1 MSKSNSPRPNTNA
14 PLGMKAA
21 PGPAASKAVVKV
33 TDNTDGWAA
42 VANIPVPPA
51 AESRSFKRPLGLGP
65 VLVNGGVVPTAAT
78 PDEEPKEKPKVEQPA
93 KSLGGNS
100 TPQGLSFTPQAKE
113 TPKPAKMT
121 TVELDWYGAK
131 LSLSCLNA
139 IYQPANTGRGNQSW
153 LMLEMPLDEK
163 TGNPPWIPPI
173 AELQEDGR
181 ISVPEFKCKV
191 DGIALRCQILNIEL
205 FDEASKKYVVVFRIV
220 E

>member
-14 PLGMKAA
+14 PLGMKVAR
-21 PGPAASKAVVKV
+21 GPAATKAAVKV

-51 AESRSFKRPLGLGP
+51 AESRSFKKPLGLGP
-65 VLVNGGVVPTAAT
+65 ILVNGGVIPTAVT
-78 PDEEPKEKPKVEQPA
+78 PAERPKEKPKVQQSVEG
-93 KSLGGNS
+93 LGGSS
-100 TPQGLSFTPQAKE
+100 TPQGFSFTSQVKE
-113 TPKPAKMT
+113 APSPTKT
-121 TVELDWYGAK
+121 VTVELDWYGAK
-131 LSLSCLNA
+131 LSLDCLNA
-139 IYQPANTGRGNQSW
+139 AYQPANTGRGNQGW
-153 LMLEMPLDEK
+153 LMLEMRLDEK

-191 DGIALRCQILNIEL
+191 AGVNLRCQILNIEL
-205 FDEASKKYVVVFRIV
+205 FDVASKKYVVVFRVV

>member
-1 MSKSNSPRPNTNA
+1 MSKSSSPRPNTNA
-14 PLGMKAA
+14 PLGMKVA
-21 PGPAASKAVVKV
+21 PGPAASKAAVRV
-33 TDNTDGWAA
+33 TDNTYGWSA

-51 AESRSFKRPLGLGP
+51 AESRSFERPLGLGP
-65 VLVNGGVVPTAAT
+65 VLVNGAVVPTAAT
-78 PDEEPKEKPKVEQPA
+78 PDVEPEGKPKVEQPA
-93 KSLGGNS
+93 KGLGGNS
-100 TPQGLSFTPQAKE
+100 IPQGLSFIPQAKE
-113 TPKPAKMT
+113 TPKPAKTT

-139 IYQPANTGRGNQSW
+139 IYQPANTSRGSQSW

-173 AELQEDGR
+173 AELQKDGR

-205 FDEASKKYVVVFRIV
+205 LDEVSKKYVVVFRVV